1 MLNDIT
7 KRMKLK
13 NLPLRSRLRIL
24 GATLTVMLVI
34 MGSIVWLRGRALQI
48 EAARYAVFNDVYISV
63 VVLQS
68 AAQTYVYLEQH
79 VDEQEKNVM
88 VAAEK
93 LREQATRMR
102 NDNTKGHLHDD
113 AVLYGTMVDEL
124 LVLIEKLEA
133 GRRIYA
139 RSNVALAE
147 PQFRIIENL
156 PRITNEQT
164 KTLVAEG
171 YRNVYMYSI
180 AGALDRSYVTDGLK
194 AYRAAEEN
202 IKATGADQFMLAL
215 LQNCRMS
222 FEALNKSL
230 VEIQKYQSR
239 VNELFTETSNG
250 LKDLSTQ
257 RIVLMARGN
266 RINTLVMLFMEL
278 AIILLL
284 ILGFEHLVGD
294 WGRGIDG
301 VSGVLDRM
309 AVGDLC
315 KEEEIQA
322 QFGSRHDEL
331 GRLTRAAVGL
341 NDKLRDV
348 VQEVNSHSETM
359 NSASEQISR
368 LAASL
373 SDGANSQA
381 SGAEEASSAIEEL
394 SAGIDINSDNSQM
407 SGQNAQKGLQ
417 EMLGIQKAFDAAAS
431 SAATVG
437 QKISLITDIAE
448 QTNILA
454 LNAAVEAARAGESG
468 RGFAVVAGEVRK
480 LAERSSEAAQEIGGF
495 MEELLRST
503 ATAGQSINAMV
514 PEIQKYAELA
524 QGVANTSAEQRNG
537 MQQIN
542 LAVQTLSEIAQRVAS
557 SSNELTDTAAS
568 LITGGEKLK
577 QSTAFFRV

>member
-34 MGSIVWLRGRALQI
+34 MGAIVWLRGRALQK

-63 VVLQS
+63 AVLQS

-139 RSNVALAE
+139 RSNVALAD

-230 VEIQKYQSR
+230 DEIQKYQSR

-294 WGRGIDG
+294 WGRGIEG

-322 QFGSRHDEL
+322 QFASRHDEL

-407 SGQNAQKGLQ
+407 SGHNAQRGLQ